1 MAHFAA
7 LIAYD
12 GTEYYGFQ
20 RQIESQPTIQSTI
33 EDVLSQL
40 ARQPV
45 TLLGSGRTDSGVHAV
60 GQVITFSLE
69 WQHGSEVLLKA
80 LNAKLP
86 EAIAILQ
93 LKQVPSAF
101 HPRYDA
107 QRRAYEYYIHDGPV
121 RQPFKRRFSW
131 HVYKK
136 LDEQSMNLAAQQL
149 LGRHN
154 FATFGQ
160 PPQGNNFVRE
170 IYMANWTRSD
180 EMLTFRIEAN
190 AFLYRMVRSMVGSL
204 KLVGEGTWTIEEFVS
219 AFNAQSRDAC
229 GTVAPPQGLHLVS
242 ITYENLNWSE
252 ERDSFQLVQ
261 M

>member
-60 GQVITFSLE
+60 GQVIAFSLE
-69 WQHGSEVLLKA
+69 WQHGSEVLQKA
-80 LNAKLP
+80 LNANLP
-86 EAIAILQ
+86 EAIVILQ
-93 LKQVPSAF
+93 LKQVPYAF

-170 IYMANWTRSD
+170 VYMANWTRSD

-219 AFNAQSRDAC
+219 AFNAQNRDAC

-242 ITYENLNWSE
+242 ITYENLNWSD

>member
-1 MAHFAA
+1 MPHFAA
-7 LIAYD
+7 LLAYD

-20 RQIESQPTIQSTI
+20 RQIESQVTIQSTI

-69 WQHGSEVLLKA
+69 WQHGSEILQRA
-80 LNAKLP
+80 LNANLP
-86 EAIAILQ
+86 EDIAILQ

-107 QRRAYEYYIHDGPV
+107 QRRAYEYHIHDGLV
-121 RQPFKRRFSW
+121 RQPLKRRFSW
-131 HVYKK
+131 HVHQK

-149 LGRHN
+149 VGSHN

-170 IYMANWTRSD
+170 LYQADWTRSD

-190 AFLYRMVRSMVGSL
+190 AFLYRMVRSIVGSL

-219 AFNAQSRDAC
+219 AFKTQSRDAC

-242 ITYENLNWSE
+242 ITYENLNWSTE
-252 ERDSFQLVQ
+252 TTKFLESV
-261 M
+261 